1 MIGCILYFLLRGT
14 HAKRLLTMASSSK
27 RACLYDRDDVLG
39 MLRDNESDSDVG
51 GISSSEETLLDHEL
65 YFSDEE
71 SR

>member
-1 MIGCILYFLLRGT
+1 MIGCIFNFVSRGT
-14 HAKRLLTMASSSK
+14 HAKCLLTMASSST

-39 MLRDNESDSDVG
+39 MLGDNESDSDVG
-51 GISSSEETLLDHEL
+51 GISSSEETLLDREL